1 MTRKKQII
9 IPIVILIAGVLIFF
23 AFSSMKKPPEEKEE
37 IDNTPIVAVEAISLA
52 PMTLDVDSYGV
63 VKPKYETELV
73 AQVSGQIVELSETF
87 VRGGFVKEGQ
97 LLAHLFT
104 C

>member
-1 MTRKKQII
+1 MAIKLEILKFRFYEDVIVTRKKQII

-52 PMTLDVDSYGV
+52 PMTLDVDS
-63 VKPKYETELV
+63 
-73 AQVSGQIVELSETF
+73 
-87 VRGGFVKEGQ
+87 
-97 LLAHLFT
+97 
-104 C
+104 